1 MGEPLFIRKDCT
13 NSDDEVM
20 EEEDIWDDSLLIQA
34 YNKAVD
40 MAKEKIAKKLN
51 LENGLE
57 VSNEKSSSAKSTPQK
72 RVSPGIKNS
81 SSQKGSIQWL
91 DGMPCRA
98 VYSADGQEY
107 EAIVDHVNEQN
118 GVASVVYIGYNNKEK
133 VEISSLKPSKGEKAR
148 KAQEWESRRM
158 SSDSTH
164 SDGKEDA
171 GASFTREYA
180 GIIPPPPPPNVMANF
195 PKDESDALS
204 AMLMAWYMSGYH
216 TGYYQGFTR
225 SMSSGS
231 ANRERKLNT
240 SRLNN

>member
-1 MGEPLFIRKDCT
+1 MGDPLFIRKDYT

-57 VSNEKSSSAKSTPQK
+57 ASKDKSSPAKPTPK
-72 RVSPGIKNS
+72 KKPNTPTKND
-81 SSQKGSIQWL
+81 SSQKGSIQWS

-98 VYSADGQEY
+98 VYSEDGQEY
-107 EAIVDHVNEQN
+107 EATITHAYGRR
-118 GVASVVYIGYNNKEK
+118 GVADIVYVGYNNKEE
-133 VEISSLKPSKGEKAR
+133 VDIASLKPSKGEKAR
-148 KAQEWESRRM
+148 KAQEWQSRRM
-158 SSDSTH
+158 SSDSVH
-164 SDGKEDA
+164 SDGKEEA
-171 GASFTREYA
+171 GIPFPGEYA

-216 TGYYQGFTR
+216 TGYYQGLTR
-225 SMSSGS
+225 STPSGS
-231 ANRERKLNT
+231 GIREGKSNT